1 MEMYVWLERESGLH
15 TANTPHFRLG
25 SYLCAVMPA
34 GDCVCHFKNKYYAA
48 GYGGRHVDFLLDD
61 GTTMRVHGPF
71 EQHPYTLEL
80 PVLTRQCAVPHMAQ
94 QFLSLRATKLIVGER
109 LNPFWNHHEVQ
120 RIVFQDTEWSVAP
133 LADRYKPEWDQ
144 YEIAIVGRRRTR
156 YMRPGELRELL
167 ERKFGDA
174 TPETK

>member
-1 MEMYVWLERESGLH
+1 MYVWLERESGLH

-34 GDCVCHFKNKYYAA
+34 GDCVCHFENRYHPA

-61 GTTMRVHGPF
+61 GMTISVHGPF
-71 EQHPYTLEL
+71 EQHPHNNEL
-80 PVLTRQCAVPHMAQ
+80 PALTRQCAVPHMAQ
-94 QFLSLRATKLIVGER
+94 QLLGLRACKLIVGER
-109 LNPFWNHHEVQ
+109 LTPIGTYPEVK
-120 RIVFQDTEWSVAP
+120 RIVFEEMEWSVAP
-133 LADRYKPEWDQ
+133 LADRYKPEWGQ
-144 YEIAIVGRRRTR
+144 YEIAIVGRSGTR